1 MRTTNRGFQ
10 AMAAIVSMALV
21 SGCAE
26 PEAARDMA
34 THTAA
39 TLATYEKQVND
50 KVLAEKGFYKKEVAE
65 IRRFLTGEVNL
76 GTLGTKDGDDSKL
89 RPVERSL
96 VYGRIVNGTNRDA
109 RLAAEAM
116 IYARKVDVMGRAIAF
131 VKRGI
136 DDDLALYREL
146 SERRTALQESL
157 IKELAKIDQ
166 QKARLAKVK
175 NGLAKLSKS
184 SDPADRFKLVKKHAE
199 VIKKAIEAMSDQ

>member
-1 MRTTNRGFQ
+1 MRTTDRGFQ
-10 AMAAIVSMALV
+10 AMAAAIISMALV

-65 IRRFLTGEVNL
+65 IRRFLIGEVN
-76 GTLGTKDGDDSKL
+76 LGTKDGDDSKL
-89 RPVERSL
+89 RPVQRSL

-131 VKRGI
+131 VKRGV